1 MMNRA
6 IITGATGSI
15 GIALIGEL
23 LARQTEVLVLCREG
37 SARNRNIPH
46 HPLIT
51 IKYCSLD
58 ELTLLENDTGK
69 CYDVWFHFAWEGT
82 MGETRN
88 DMYLQHRNVKYTL
101 DAVTAAERF
110 SCGTFIGAGSQAEYG
125 RVEGALNSATPPFPE
140 NGYGI
145 GKLCAGQMSRILCEQ
160 KGMKHIWTRIL
171 SVYGPYDNQNT
182 MIMSAIGKLLRGEV
196 PAFTKCEQKWDYLY
210 SKDAARA
217 FVDLAERGRDGK
229 VYCIGSGKALPLSD
243 YIIRLRD
250 AICPGA
256 ELGIGQIPYGPRQV
270 MYLCADITELEE
282 DTGFHPVY
290 TFEEGIRDT
299 IEWYKEYYYE
309 KNQCTDTLL

>member
-140 NGYGI
+140 I
-145 GKLCAGQMSRILCEQ
+145 G
-160 KGMKHIWTRIL
+160 
-171 SVYGPYDNQNT
+171 
-182 MIMSAIGKLLRGEV
+182 
-196 PAFTKCEQKWDYLY
+196 
-210 SKDAARA
+210 RA
-217 FVDLAERGRDGK
+217 HV
-229 VYCIGSGKALPLSD
+229 
-243 YIIRLRD
+243 
-250 AICPGA
+250 
-256 ELGIGQIPYGPRQV
+256 
-270 MYLCADITELEE
+270 
-282 DTGFHPVY
+282 
-290 TFEEGIRDT
+290 
-299 IEWYKEYYYE
+299 
-309 KNQCTDTLL
+309 